1 MKVQV
6 IKWLIS
12 HDHAVRMMKKLRMK
26 RHAHLGF
33 YFEYEDVG
41 RLVRYFNPP
50 AGDKIYETRP
60 AEREPLRVYADY
72 HKFEEGGILTVY
84 RDIAH
89 PNDLPEEPLV
99 WLQKQS
105 LPASVMA
112 EARDAR
118 RELGKWLNEQPNR
131 EVDKSA
137 IATLIAVFDTLAG

>member
-12 HDHAVRMMKKLRMK
+12 HEHAVRMMKKLNMR

-60 AEREPLRVYADY
+60 GEREPLHVYSDY

-89 PNDLPEEPLV
+89 PDDPAPQVLV
-99 WLQKQS
+99 WLQRQS
-105 LPASVMA
+105 LPELVMA
-112 EARDAR
+112 EAKDAR

-131 EVDKSA
+131 EVDKRA
-137 IATLIAVFDTLAG
+137 IATLIAVFDILVG